1 MMDRQIVPARPRVY
15 LETSYISYL
24 TSRPSRD
31 IVIAGHQE
39 VTREWWDARGE
50 RFEVVASQLVV
61 QEAGTGDPEAARRRL
76 EILAQVELVPVTPE
90 AVALAEALVTEGVL
104 PPGAADDALH
114 LATAVINGIQYLL
127 TWNCRHLANAT
138 LRPQI
143 EERCRAS
150 GYGPVVICT
159 PDELL

>member
-1 MMDRQIVPARPRVY
+1 MKPTVY
-15 LETSYISYL
+15 LETSFISYL

-31 IVIAGHQE
+31 IVVAGHQQ
-39 VTREWWDARGE
+39 VTREWWDSHGE
-50 RFEVVASQLVV
+50 RFEVVASQLVL
-61 QEAGTGDPEAARRRL
+61 QEASTGDPDAARRRL
-76 EILAQVELVPVTPE
+76 HVLAQIELIPVTPD
-90 AVALAEALVTEGVL
+90 AVRLAEALVTDGVL

-114 LATAVINGIQYLL
+114 LATAVIHGVQYLL

-143 EERCRAS
+143 EDHCRAR

-159 PDELL
+159 PDELM